1 MVAKDGPLKSALDGL
16 ESRGVV
22 KHTLETYRYV
32 SGVLRKETVTRKYQT
47 NGDYIDSSTS
57 EPFGKG
63 SSV

>member
-1 MVAKDGPLKSALDGL
+1 MVAEDGPLKSAFDAL
-16 ESRGVV
+16 ESQGVV
-22 KHTLETYRYV
+22 SHSLTTYRYV
-32 SGVLRKETVTRKYQT
+32 NGIIRKETVTRKYQT

>member
-1 MVAKDGPLKSALDGL
+1 V
-16 ESRGVV
+16 
-22 KHTLETYRYV
+22 ETYRYV

-57 EPFGKG
+57 EPFGEG

>member
-1 MVAKDGPLKSALDGL
+1 MVAAEGPLKTAFDSL
-16 ESRGVV
+16 ESQGVI

-32 SGVLRKETVTRKYQT
+32 NGVLRKETVTRKYQQ

-57 EPFGKG
+57 EPLVGA

>member
-1 MVAKDGPLKSALDGL
+1 MVAKDGPLKSAFDAL
-16 ESRGVV
+16 ESQGVV
-22 KHTLETYRYV
+22 SHSLTTYRYV
-32 SGVLRKETVTRKYQT
+32 NGIIRKETVTRKYQT

>member
-1 MVAKDGPLKSALDGL
+1 MVAKDGPLKSAFDAL
-16 ESRGVV
+16 ESQGVV
-22 KHTLETYRYV
+22 SYLLTTYRYV

>member
-1 MVAKDGPLKSALDGL
+1 MVAKEGPLKSAFDNL
-16 ESRGVV
+16 ESQGVI

-32 SGVLRKETVTRKYQT
+32 DGILRKETVTRKYQQ

-57 EPFGKG
+57 EPLVGA

>member
-1 MVAKDGPLKSALDGL
+1 MDGPLKSAFDNLKS
-16 ESRGVV
+16 EGVV
-22 KHTLETYRYV
+22 SHALITYRYK
-32 SGVLRKETVTRKYQT
+32 SGQLQKETVTRKYQT

>member
-1 MVAKDGPLKSALDGL
+1 MVAKDGPLKSAFDALD
-16 ESRGVV
+16 SQGVV
-22 KHTLETYRYV
+22 SHSLTTYRYV
-32 SGVLRKETVTRKYQT
+32 NGIIRKETVTRKYQT

>member
-1 MVAKDGPLKSALDGL
+1 MVAKDGPLKSALDAL
-16 ESRGVV
+16 ESQGVV

-32 SGVLRKETVTRKYQT
+32 DGILRKEVVTRKYQT